1 MKFRKLF
8 FILILLPLFTHGQ
21 KGFHWNSD
29 KSKIDIPFQHVY
41 NLVIIPVEING
52 VKLSMLLDTGAESSL
67 IFSLPENDSIE
78 FYNPKKIH
86 VKGLGSEEIIEALQ
100 SENNNI
106 KISGYEDDKFPL
118 LIVLNQNVNF
128 SSRLGIPV
136 NGILGYSFF
145 KHNIVEINYQK
156 KIVTI
161 HKERDFLAKKKIKK
175 YLKHPISIIN
185 QRPYIDVESKID
197 SDTLNLKLLIDIG
210 LGDGLWLFEDERIKS
225 GNVFF
230 EDVLGRGLSGEI
242 IGKKSRIKTVKIA
255 NFRLNE
261 PLVSY
266 PYRMYLP
273 RIGIIQGRNGSV
285 GGEILSRFNIIID
298 YKEKFIYLKKNSR
311 FGKPFNYNMSGIE
324 IEHNGI
330 EYVQETL
337 KMETSPNYGEQ
348 QGEVIYK
355 ASDFKYKF
363 SLKPVF
369 QIATVRKDSP
379 AALVGILPGDKIVKI
394 NKKSIHQYTIQKI
407 NELLQSE
414 DGKWVRI
421 DIERK
426 SKPMEFKF
434 QLKKIL

>member
-8 FILILLPLFTHGQ
+8 FILILFPLFTFGQ
-21 KGFHWNSD
+21 KGFYWNSD

-41 NLVIIPVEING
+41 NLVVIPVEVNG
-52 VKLSMLLDTGAESSL
+52 VKLSMLLDTGAENSL

-78 FYNPKKIH
+78 FYDTKKIN
-86 VKGLGSEEIIEALQ
+86 VKGLGSEEVIEALQ
-100 SENNNI
+100 SENNTI
-106 KISGYEDDKFPL
+106 KISGYEADKFPL

-145 KHNIVEINYQK
+145 MHNVVEINYQK

-161 HKERDFLAKKKIKK
+161 HRERDFLAKKKIKK

-185 QRPYIDVESKID
+185 QKPYIDVETKID
-197 SDTLNLKLLIDIG
+197 SDTLDLRLLIDIG
-210 LGDGLWLFEDERIKS
+210 LGDGLWLFEDQRIKS

-242 IGKKSRIKTVKIA
+242 IGKKSRIKTIKVA
-255 NFRLNE
+255 NFKLDE
-261 PLVSY
+261 ALVSY
-266 PYRMYLP
+266 PYKMYLP
-273 RIGIIQGRNGSV
+273 RIGLIEGRNGSI
-285 GGEILSRFNIIID
+285 GGEILSRFDIIID
-298 YKEKFIYLKKNSR
+298 YKEKYIYLKKNSR
-311 FGKPFNYNMSGIE
+311 FRKPFNYNMSGIE

-337 KMETSPNYGEQ
+337 KMETSSNYGEQ

-369 QIATVRKDSP
+369 QVAAVRKDSP
-379 AALVGILPGDKIVKI
+379 AELIGILPGDKIVRI

-414 DGKWVRI
+414 DGKWVHMN
-421 DIERK
+421 IERK

-434 QLKKIL
+434 QLKKLL